1 MDFRKGVREWV
12 RWTQWGGVTRR
23 DRLISGGFGRTVR
36 DVWEGRMRSGYTLG
50 GGGTRMGYGRLGAGV
65 QDLGR
70 WVVGVMWPW
79 RLLRA
84 PRGAGVS
91 NRWFQ
96 GFRGL
101 FWASEGQE
109 LAFRSGCWYGFPA
122 WLGLLVGSRRGF
134 GLSAVA
140 PLLWMRSSARFFEA
154 GDLAVPVEGILNCSD
169 RVGTGLSGSS
179 LYIRARN

>member
-12 RWTQWGGVTRR
+12 RWARRGGVTRR
-23 DRLISGGFGRTVR
+23 ERLLSGCFGRTVR

-84 PRGAGVS
+84 PRGAGVPQQ
-91 NRWFQ
+91 RWFQ

-109 LAFRSGCWYGFPA
+109 SVFHRGF
-122 WLGLLVGSRRGF
+122 LVCNSCLVGAVGGF
-134 GLSAVA
+134 KAWVRAFSGGAPSVDAVVCEV
-140 PLLWMRSSARFFEA
+140 L
-154 GDLAVPVEGILNCSD
+154 
-169 RVGTGLSGSS
+169 
-179 LYIRARN
+179 

>member
-12 RWTQWGGVTRR
+12 RWAQWGGVTRR

-84 PRGAGVS
+84 PRGAGACP
-91 NRWFQ
+91 RG
-96 GFRGL
+96 GFRGSGACFGPL
-101 FWASEGQE
+101 RGRNWHSARVVGTVFPLGW
-109 LAFRSGCWYGFPA
+109 GCWWVQG
-122 WLGLLVGSRRGF
+122 VGSGFQRWRPFCGCGRLRGSLRQVTWRCLWRGF
-134 GLSAVA
+134 
-140 PLLWMRSSARFFEA
+140 
-154 GDLAVPVEGILNCSD
+154 
-169 RVGTGLSGSS
+169 
-179 LYIRARN
+179 